1 MQQKKRGEK
10 AFSSCGAIFDFQVVG
25 TNTVVLAVP
34 LSSAFKKQNQVAGGD
49 TVSSH

>member
-25 TNTVVLAVP
+25 TNTVLAVP
-34 LSSAFKKQNQVAGGD
+34 LSSAFKK
-49 TVSSH
+49 